1 MPIVLAIEPDLRQAA
16 IIKRIVR
23 DKIHADVVVVDSRDA
38 ALDAIRMSIP
48 DVLLLSALLS
58 PRDEDELIA
67 HLRLLDGADHLQT
80 HTIPQLASTS
90 ADGDSGRGRG
100 LLGMFSRKKGADP
113 AAASGCDPD
122 LFAEEIRTYLQ
133 HAHEKKEERKQL
145 REQGIDIPARAPI
158 AQPAKATAAPVEE
171 AAEADSGSSW
181 ADPFAW
187 RPASKSGAKAKSP
200 ESRVPSPGSA
210 VSPESV
216 VASPESVVA
225 SHESVIRDPEPA
237 VASHESVIRDAEPA
251 VASHESVIRDPE
263 PIVASQDPIVH
274 SSEPAVEHYQ
284 SVLRQPE
291 PAVEPP
297 PPLVRPEPIV
307 PPSAPADPW
316 AVDYAR
322 HHHVIAE
329 SNESSMVGYT
339 APFSS
344 TPVEP
349 IKVDSLGP
357 AFEPTPEEPVITG
370 YDETA
375 RIAQELDLRQAEDED
390 TDSPLVSD
398 LRLDTPEPVH
408 EISTHDL
415 VFEENEPVEEVEEEP
430 VVVAAP
436 RSRRSRAK
444 SQSLL
449 RLMPLAIW
457 ARAEIEKGSKHV
469 VAIDEAQPRS
479 VNDELRDLMSR
490 LSVPPNVV
498 GVSYARGCRIRRVR
512 VPAGGD
518 GNPSDVPGP
527 VILSK
532 RALEERRGRTNA

>member
-38 ALDAIRMSIP
+38 ALDAIRTSIP

-67 HLRLLDGADHLQT
+67 HLRLLDGSDHLQT

-100 LLGMFSRKKGADP
+100 LLGMFSRKKDTEP

-145 REQGIDIPARAPI
+145 REQGIEIPARAPI
-158 AQPAKATAAPVEE
+158 AQPGKAAAAPVDETPEAEE
-171 AAEADSGSSW
+171 SGSSW

-187 RPASKSGAKAKSP
+187 RPASKPGAKAKSP
-200 ESRVPSPGSA
+200 ESRSSAAAQSAEAEVP
-210 VSPESV
+210 
-216 VASPESVVA
+216 SPESVVA
-225 SHESVIRDPEPA
+225 SHESVIRDPEPDLA
-237 VASHESVIRDAEPA
+237 NHEPLIP
-251 VASHESVIRDPE
+251 DPE
-263 PIVASQDPIVH
+263 PIVASADPIVH
-274 SSEPAVEHYQ
+274 SSEPAVEHYE
-284 SVLRQPE
+284 SVIRQPE

-297 PPLVRPEPIV
+297 PPIIRPEPIV
-307 PPSAPADPW
+307 APAAPADPW

-322 HHHVIAE
+322 LHPVIEENA
-329 SNESSMVGYT
+329 SSMVGYT

-344 TPVEP
+344 TPAEP
-349 IKVDSLGP
+349 PKVTESLGP
-357 AFEPTPEEPVITG
+357 AFEPTLEEPVITG

-375 RIAQELDLRQAEDED
+375 RVAQELDLRLDEDEED
-390 TDSPLVSD
+390 AATPLVAELS
-398 LRLDTPEPVH
+398 LDAADTVH
-408 EISTHDL
+408 EIPAHDL
-415 VFEENEPVEEVEEEP
+415 VIDEGEPVEEEP
-430 VVVAAP
+430 VAAAP
-436 RSRRSRAK
+436 APKRRGRAK

-449 RLMPLAIW
+449 RLMPLAMW
-457 ARAEIEKGSKHV
+457 ARAEIEKGSRHV
-469 VAIDEAQPRS
+469 VAIDEAERT

-490 LSVPPNVV
+490 LAVPANVV

-512 VPAGGD
+512 VPAGAEGQQQ
-518 GNPSDVPGP
+518 DVPGP

-532 RALEERRGRTNA
+532 RALEERRSRTNA